1 MGDEF
6 RTGSTA
12 AADDIDDAF
21 IDKLG
26 YLRSH
31 RLCRLVILSHLVR
44 QSGIRMGTNIIRC
57 NLCQMLDERF
67 HLGSTEGTVHTY
79 RENRIR
85 RERGQESI
93 HGLTA
98 QCSAS
103 QITHRKTDHNR
114 QFYPMLLHH
123 GDGSINHSLAVERI
137 EDGLDEDDISTT
149 FDETIHLF
157 ADIGEK
163 FIVRNLPGGRI
174 TDVRTHGTSFIGR
187 SHISCYETWFI
198 GCRKLITFDTRQAG
212 ALESH
217 LPSTVF
223 QVIISLRDALTREGV
238 RRNDVGARLQ
248 VTSVNI
254 RDNIR
259 TSDVEHIVVALH
271 HSRHIAEAL
280 ASEVFFCKI
289 ILLNL
294 STHGTIQNQNLLLNN
309 LSYILH
315 GSKSA

>member
-1 MGDEF
+1 MNGVIHLQQVQTREPHILRFLYYLMRFLTLSTSGIMGDEF

-12 AADDIDDAF
+12 AADDIDDAL

-31 RLCRLVILSHLVR
+31 RLCRLVILSHLIW
-44 QSGIRMGTNIIRC
+44 QAGIWMGTNIIRC
-57 NLCQMLDERF
+57 NLCQMLDEWL
-67 HLGSTEGTVHTY
+67 HLRSTEGTVHTN

-85 RERGQESI
+85 RERSQESI

-123 GDGSINHSLAVERI
+123 SDGSIDHRLTVERI
-137 EDGLDEDDISTT
+137 EDGLNQNHIRTT

-174 TDVRTHGTSFIGR
+174 TDVRTHGTSLVGR
-187 SHISCYETWFI
+187 SHISCYEAWFI
-198 GCRKLITFDTRQAG
+198 GCRKLIAFDTRQAG

-223 QVIISLRDALTREGV
+223 QVIISL
-238 RRNDVGARLQ
+238 
-248 VTSVNI
+248 
-254 RDNIR
+254 
-259 TSDVEHIVVALH
+259 
-271 HSRHIAEAL
+271 
-280 ASEVFFCKI
+280 
-289 ILLNL
+289 
-294 STHGTIQNQNLLLNN
+294 
-309 LSYILH
+309 
-315 GSKSA
+315 